1 MSNTLPGG
9 PLKSR
14 TTSERMM
21 CPVDDTGR
29 NSVRPSMTPI
39 TSVFQISA
47 RSIPS
52 ILETFGA
59 RPAFFGHAA
68 GLRPLAPPELELG
81 GRNQPIGP
89 RQTVRQFESLC
100 IRKLVGLRLLQQHAA
115 ATSHLR
121 YLLKGKDQE
130 FAPLTQGR
138 NRIGTVRH
146 DRKSNRLLLVGKVQH
161 LLAV

>member
-9 PLKSR
+9 PLKSS

-52 ILETFGA
+52 ILETLGA
-59 RPAFFGHAA
+59 RPAFFGHTA

-81 GRNQPIGP
+81 CWNQPIGP
-89 RQTVRQFESLC
+89 RQTVRQLEGLC
-100 IRKLVGLRLLQQHAA
+100 IGELVGLRLLQQHAA

-121 YLLKGKDQE
+121 HLFERKDQE
-130 FAPLTQGR
+130 LAPLAQSR
-138 NRIGTVRH
+138 NRIGAFRH
-146 DRKSNRLLLVGKVQH
+146 DRKSDR
-161 LLAV
+161 